1 MKRGA
6 KIAVMLI
13 LALVL
18 QGVPNM
24 LPQQPQVIVE
34 NVTGQESPP
43 GEGKEI
49 AMPQPGSMGL
59 VQAYAAP
66 TTPGA
71 IDTPPAN
78 TDTPTPDPGTPT
90 PDPTGTPVVTVT
102 PPPVLTPA
110 PGVTWGEVKFYF
122 IGGGRGTERN
132 KRKNPTHKK
141 NTTTKKFLVM
151 FHKDLKIYSYAG
163 GHCEEGDTNPLERA
177 IIELKEET
185 GVQNFSLISKN
196 PNKHIPFDIDIHF
209 IEYNPRVNMAEHY
222 HYDFRYLFV
231 VDNEFDVKIDEE
243 EMSSYK
249 WIGKN
254 ELSKDVNFGKIVEKI
269 EPLLKTVK

>member
-1 MKRGA
+1 MEK
-6 KIAVMLI
+6 KIIKNIASEYLKEF
-13 LALVL
+13 
-18 QGVPNM
+18 PNEKEK
-24 LPQQPQVIVE
+24 VE
-34 NVTGQESPP
+34 KLSKFLKANN
-43 GEGKEI
+43 KH
-49 AMPQPGSMGL
+49 AMVDWNNPKGH
-59 VQAYAAP
+59 
-66 TTPGA
+66 
-71 IDTPPAN
+71 
-78 TDTPTPDPGTPT
+78 
-90 PDPTGTPVVTVT
+90 
-102 PPPVLTPA
+102 LTA
-110 PGVTWGEVKFYF
+110 
-122 IGGGRGTERN
+122 GGFLYC
-132 KRKNPTHKK
+132 
-141 NTTTKKFLVM
+141 TTTKKFLVM